1 MLFRKLRLIHF
12 EAGIPLALAILA
24 RLGNSVADTDP
35 AAQIRDRSALHPN
48 NLHYSQLSDVF
59 FQMVLPHHSVTLLT
73 NSKIEIGPI
82 RRVQIS

>member
-1 MLFRKLRLIHF
+1 MLFRKLRLIHLRL
-12 EAGIPLALAILA
+12 GIPLALAILA
-24 RLGNSVADTDP
+24 RLADTDP

>member
-24 RLGNSVADTDP
+24 RLADT
-35 AAQIRDRSALHPN
+35 DRSALHPN